1 MKGSGTGYLVKTGIK
16 SIWHNKLMSLASIAV
31 LSACLMILGVAALFS
46 VNMGEALAYVESQNE
61 IVVFIAEEATDEER
75 ADLEALVASTGNV
88 ESYQYI
94 SKEDALKETKEEFG
108 PDSALLDGLEEDNP
122 LPASYRVKLQNL
134 DYMYDT
140 VSTFQNA
147 PGVETVSYP
156 QDVAETIVSLKN
168 MVSIFGIAIIAVFV
182 AVSLVIISNTIRLT
196 VFARRRE
203 INIMKYVGATNGF
216 IRLPFVVEG
225 MFIGLLAAFIAY
237 FAVWGGYQGIMN
249 MIMGTTSQ
257 FLQSMADSLIPFG
270 EIWYWVLAGF
280 ALTGMGTGALGSV
293 LSIRKHLKV

>member
-1 MKGSGTGYLVKTGIK
+1 MRGEGKRNGIPGQNRDQEHLAQQADESGLHRRAQRLPDDFGGRGPLFSQHGRGPGLCGEPKRDRGLYRRGGHRRGAGRFGGTGNI
-16 SIWHNKLMSLASIAV
+16 
-31 LSACLMILGVAALFS
+31 
-46 VNMGEALAYVESQNE
+46 
-61 IVVFIAEEATDEER
+61 
-75 ADLEALVASTGNV
+75 

-122 LPASYRVKLQNL
+122 LPASYRIKLQNL

>member
-1 MKGSGTGYLVKTGIK
+1 MKGSGLGYLVKTGIK

-61 IVVFIAEEATDEER
+61 IVVYIEEGATEEDR
-75 ADLEALVASTGNV
+75 ASLETLVETTGNIA
-88 ESYQYI
+88 SYEYV
-94 SKEDALKETKEEFG
+94 SKEDAFQKTREQFG
-108 PDSALLDGLEEDNP
+108 ADSALLDGLEEDNP
-122 LPASYRVKLQNL
+122 LPASYEIKLENL
-134 DYMYDT
+134 DLMYDT
-140 VSTFQNA
+140 VAVFQNA
-147 PGVETVSYP
+147 AGVEKVSYP

-182 AVSLVIISNTIRLT
+182 GVSLVIISNTIRLT
-196 VFARRRE
+196 VFSRRRE

-225 MFIGLLAAFIAY
+225 MFIGLLSALIAY
-237 FAVWGGYQGIMN
+237 FAVWGGYQAVMN
-249 MIMGTTSQ
+249 MILDTTSQ
-257 FLQSMADSLIPFG
+257 FLQSMAGSLIPFG
-270 EIWYWVLAGF
+270 DIWYWVLAGF
-280 ALTGMGTGALGSV
+280 ALSGMGTGALGSV

>member
-75 ADLEALVASTGNV
+75 ADLEALVAGTGNI

-122 LPASYRVKLQNL
+122 LPASYRIKLQNL